1 MICTKTIATV
11 MSMVFYEI
19 DSVRKA
25 GISIQVLITLVNYK
39 PQERIPNSF
48 ALYNGKNLV
57 AFLAETIPTHDE
69 E

>member
-1 MICTKTIATV
+1 MICTKTIATG

-25 GISIQVLITLVNYK
+25 VISIQVLITLVNYK
-39 PQERIPNSF
+39 PQERIPNRF
-48 ALYNGKNLV
+48 ALDNGKNLV